1 MTKTL
6 QTIAL
11 AITLACGSLTGNALA
26 GNHDDKKGYV
36 GIGVASFDTKE
47 LCEREFRDANRL
59 LTSYSLRCTSR
70 KAGPQLYGGLM
81 FTENFG
87 AEIGYARATGFKLT
101 GTNISG
107 NIGGTTLNNATLN
120 ATSDLS
126 SLYLGGVGRFPIGD
140 NFAPFV
146 KLGVHRYTSETTGT
160 VADNNNTATVSVK
173 ESKAKPFIGLGAD
186 LTFDSF
192 GMRAEYGLYKGDGAD
207 VNVFGI
213 SAMYRF

>member
-1 MTKTL
+1 MKKTL

-11 AITLACGSLTGNALA
+11 AITLACGSFTGNALA
-26 GNHDDKKGYV
+26 ANHDDKKGYV

-47 LCEREFRDANRL
+47 LCEQEFRDANRL

-101 GTNISG
+101 GTNINGTIG
-107 NIGGTTLNNATLN
+107 NTTLNNATLN

-146 KLGVHRYTSETTGT
+146 KLGVHRYSSDATGTIVNGADTLVVSTSE
-160 VADNNNTATVSVK
+160 
-173 ESKAKPFIGLGAD
+173 SKVKPFIGLGMD
-186 LTFDSF
+186 ITFDSF

>member
-11 AITLACGSLTGNALA
+11 AITLACGSLAGNALA
-26 GNHDDKKGYV
+26 ANHDDKKGYV

-47 LCEREFRDANRL
+47 LCEREFRDAAGL

-87 AEIGYARATGFKLT
+87 AEIGYARVTGLKLT
-101 GTNISG
+101 GTNLTGG
-107 NIGGTTLNNATLN
+107 NLNNATLN
-120 ATSDLS
+120 ASSDLS

-140 NFAPFV
+140 NFSPFV
-146 KLGVHRYTSETTGT
+146 KLGVHRYSSEATGTIVNNNGDTTTVSTSE
-160 VADNNNTATVSVK
+160 
-173 ESKAKPFIGLGAD
+173 SKVKPFIGLGMD

-192 GMRAEYGLYKGDGAD
+192 GVRAEYGLYKGDGAD

>member
-26 GNHDDKKGYV
+26 ANHDDKKGYV

-47 LCEREFRDANRL
+47 LCRREFNDAAGL
-59 LTSYSLRCTSR
+59 LTSYSLSCDSR
-70 KAGPQLYGGLM
+70 KAGPQLYGGIM

-87 AEIGYARATGFKLT
+87 AEIGYARVTGLKLT
-101 GTNISG
+101 GTNLTGG
-107 NIGGTTLNNATLN
+107 NLNNATLN

-146 KLGVHRYTSETTGT
+146 KLGVHRYSLETTGT
-160 VADNNNTATVSVK
+160 IVNGADTATVSVK
-173 ESKAKPFIGLGAD
+173 DSKAKPFVGLGAD

-192 GMRAEYGLYKGDGAD
+192 GVRAEYGLYKGDGAD

>member
-1 MTKTL
+1 MKKTL

-11 AITLACGSLTGNALA
+11 AITLACGSLTGSALA

-36 GIGVASFDTKE
+36 GIGAASFDTKD
-47 LCEREFRDANRL
+47 LCKREFNDAAGL
-59 LTSYSLRCTSR
+59 LTSYSLKCTSR

-87 AEIGYARATGFKLT
+87 AEIGYARVTGLKLT
-101 GTNISG
+101 GTNLTGG
-107 NIGGTTLNNATLN
+107 NLNNATLN

-146 KLGVHRYTSETTGT
+146 KLGVHRYSSEATGT
-160 VADNNNTATVSVK
+160 IVNGADTLTVSVK